1 MTWIDGGCHVNKF
14 LGAQRKVVYCILV
27 YLTWMER
34 KNFPSCHVLIYGRML
49 QTSVNKVIMNIFFV
63 IITSSDPYLQMTEEL
78 ANDRAMLLM
87 L

>member
-1 MTWIDGGCHVNKF
+1 MYIGISHMDG
-14 LGAQRKVVYCILV
+14 
-27 YLTWMER
+27 ER
-34 KNFPSCHVLIYGRML
+34 KAFPSCHVLIYSRML

-63 IITSSDPYLQMTEEL
+63 IITSSDTYLQMTEEL